1 VSEYAVVANG
11 QLDLGL
17 PESPA
22 PASRAARPRPARPST
37 RSPRT
42 SAAPSPEWS
51 DDACP
56 YDACPYAD
64 WPYADWVDD
73 GWLPGDLGD
82 PQRDPDDDA
91 AWLGGLPADVRADYL
106 AGAWTGEHEA
116 IPAGFLHHLRSSPN
130 GAGFSAGGALDALVP
145 GCWLAEAITAAA
157 AGGHDQLG
165 ESELIGV
172 LCAWRRMSSW
182 AAAGEAAAV
191 IALARRRSAQA
202 AQTGRMHLAEHVNDE
217 LAAALTLT
225 GRSADRLLW
234 MASGFVRL
242 ADVHAALERGH
253 IDWAKACVFVT
264 ELAVLADDELARG
277 IASRLLGRA
286 GAGGWTTGQLRAALR
301 RAVLAAD
308 PEASE
313 RRRADARKD
322 AEVQTWH
329 EPSGNAALAGRELPP
344 SDVIAADSRLTA
356 LAHWLQSRG
365 ATGTISQLRAAVYA
379 ALLAG
384 RPLDSL
390 VPGAVAADADPADRG
405 PNGRGL
411 ADGGRGAGGPG
422 AGGPGAGGPG
432 AGGPGAGG
440 PGAGGR
446 GAGGP
451 GAGAGSGEAGSGEAV
466 SAAAVSGAAGPAPAD
481 ALGLP
486 DAARGTT
493 AWPSVAGTIHLT
505 MPMLAWL
512 GGGQPG
518 EVAGRGPVD
527 AQTSRE
533 LAAML
538 AASSA
543 TRWCL
548 TLTGQ
553 DGRAVAHACAGC
565 GPAAG
570 QPVLSW
576 AAGLRKKLKLLET
589 GSCGH
594 AHESACYQPPS
605 TLRHLIMTRQRT
617 CSFPGCRRPAVRCDL
632 DHTVPFGEGGRTC
645 ECNLSPLCR
654 RHHRAKQVPGWHLEQ
669 RRPGELTWRL
679 PSGRS
684 YQTAGEPYAA

>member
-1 VSEYAVVANG
+1 
-11 QLDLGL
+11 
-17 PESPA
+17 
-22 PASRAARPRPARPST
+22 
-37 RSPRT
+37 
-42 SAAPSPEWS
+42 
-51 DDACP
+51 
-56 YDACPYAD
+56 
-64 WPYADWVDD
+64 
-73 GWLPGDLGD
+73 
-82 PQRDPDDDA
+82 
-91 AWLGGLPADVRADYL
+91 
-106 AGAWTGEHEA
+106 
-116 IPAGFLHHLRSSPN
+116 
-130 GAGFSAGGALDALVP
+130 
-145 GCWLAEAITAAA
+145 
-157 AGGHDQLG
+157 
-165 ESELIGV
+165 
-172 LCAWRRMSSW
+172 M
-182 AAAGEAAAV
+182 
-191 IALARRRSAQA
+191 
-202 AQTGRMHLAEHVNDE
+202 
-217 LAAALTLT
+217 LT
-225 GRSADRLLW
+225 GRSADRLLS

-264 ELAVLADDELARG
+264 ELAALADDDLARG

-313 RRRADARKD
+313 RRRADARME
-322 AEVQTWH
+322 AEVQTWD

-344 SDVIAADSRLTA
+344 ADVIAADSRLTA

-365 ATGTISQLRAAVYA
+365 ADGTISQLRAAVYA

-390 VPGAVAADADPADRG
+390 VPGAVAGEADSAGASPDARRPGAAMAPMRVARPAMAPDARG
-405 PNGRGL
+405 Q
-411 ADGGRGAGGPG
+411 AGGQP
-422 AGGPGAGGPG
+422 
-432 AGGPGAGG
+432 
-440 PGAGGR
+440 R
-446 GAGGP
+446 C
-451 GAGAGSGEAGSGEAV
+451 
-466 SAAAVSGAAGPAPAD
+466 
-481 ALGLP
+481 
-486 DAARGTT
+486 
-493 AWPSVAGTIHLT
+493 AWPGCGRPLSVTGTIHLT
-505 MPMLAWL
+505 MPLLAWL

-553 DGRAVAHACAGC
+553 DGRAVAHACAGR
-565 GPAAG
+565 GPDAG
-570 QPVLSW
+570 QPLLSW

-594 AHESACYQPPS
+594 ARESACYQPPS

-654 RHHRAKQVPGWHLEQ
+654 RHHQAKQVPGWHLEQ

>member
-1 VSEYAVVANG
+1 MGEYAVVVNG

-22 PASRAARPRPARPST
+22 TAGRAARPRPACPST

-51 DDACP
+51 DADRSDDA
-56 YDACPYAD
+56 

-116 IPAGFLHHLRSSPN
+116 IPAGFLHHLRSSPH

-182 AAAGEAAAV
+182 VAAGEAAAV

-225 GRSADRLLW
+225 GRSADWLLS

-264 ELAVLADDELARG
+264 ELAVLADEELARG
-277 IASRLLGRA
+277 IASRLLGQA

-322 AEVQTWH
+322 AEVQTWD

-365 ATGTISQLRAAVYA
+365 AAGTISQLRAAVYT

-390 VPGAVAADADPADRG
+390 LPGAVAADADPADRG
-405 PNGRGL
+405 PDTPTQDAGGRD
-411 ADGGRGAGGPG
+411 AGGRGAGGL
-422 AGGPGAGGPG
+422 
-432 AGGPGAGG
+432 
-440 PGAGGR
+440 GAGGR
-446 GAGGP
+446 DAGGP
-451 GAGAGSGEAGSGEAV
+451 GAGAGLGAAVSGEAGA
-466 SAAAVSGAAGPAPAD
+466 APAD
-481 ALGLP
+481 ASGLP
-486 DAARGTT
+486 DAARGAT
-493 AWPSVAGTIHLT
+493 AWPSVTGTIHLT
-505 MPMLAWL
+505 MPVLAWL

-538 AASSA
+538 AANSA

-570 QPVLSW
+570 QPVVSW

-594 AHESACYQPPS
+594 ARESACYQPPS

-617 CSFPGCRRPAVRCDL
+617 CSFPSCRRPAVRCDL

-669 RRPGELTWRL
+669 QRPGELTWRL